1 VKSLLLRSLLI
12 LAIALTAALA
22 DGALRGLR
30 MPPQVRADKVPTLPV
45 VQVRPTDSPSAVETA
60 PESNGGFTVEMLVA
74 LIESGTAILVDARS
88 PAEHRQGRIP
98 GSFQLEP
105 GDVGAASP
113 RRDLVDF
120 LAGTL
125 AGDPTMV
132 LVIYCGGGDCH
143 ASHDLGSQMIR
154 YGFAEE
160 QLFIFEGGYPAWVA
174 AGHPIETGE
183 PLF

>member
-1 VKSLLLRSLLI
+1 MKSLLLRSLLI
-12 LAIALTAALA
+12 VAIALTAALA

-30 MPPQVRADKVPTLPV
+30 MPPKIQADKVPTLPV
-45 VQVRPTDSPSAVETA
+45 VQVRAGDTSPTAEPAGD
-60 PESNGGFTVEMLVA
+60 GFTVEMLVA
-74 LIESGTAILVDARS
+74 LVESGTAILVDARS
-88 PAEHRQGRIP
+88 PAEHRAGRIP

-105 GDVGAASP
+105 GDVGAASA

-125 AGDPTMV
+125 AADPAMA

-160 QLFIFEGGYPAWVA
+160 QLFVFEGGYPAWVA